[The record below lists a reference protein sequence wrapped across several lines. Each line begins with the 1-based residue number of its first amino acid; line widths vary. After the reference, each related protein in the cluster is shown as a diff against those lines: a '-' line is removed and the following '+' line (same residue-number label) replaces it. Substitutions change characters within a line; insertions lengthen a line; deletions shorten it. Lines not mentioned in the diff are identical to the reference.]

1 MGGRGWKLYALLAT
15 LGILGYQ
22 LIPESPWWKAA
33 WQISIGYGAVA
44 AVLFGVRRLRIGRRI
59 PWWCF
64 AFGLFANT
72 SGIAVA
78 IYSSEVLHVDESPTL
93 ADPLFLLLYPACA
106 VGFAL
111 LTRAREPRSNWA
123 AMVDAGTFTTGLGL
137 LAWVYVIEPATFS
150 AGTPLLGRLVQIAYP
165 IGDLLLLAM
174 LVRLMR
180 SGGTRGPA
188 FWWITGSGIAFF
200 GGDTTWVV
208 LNNLGI
214 DINDVQVANR
224 GVDMIFLV
232 AYSLFGIAALHPSAR
247 DLDRTAVRPAPRLST
262 PMLTSL
268 TVASLIAP
276 ALLGFQLYTG
286 TLVDG
291 PAIVLGSTVLF
302 LLVVVRMSQL
312 VREVE
317 RQADRVRTLS
327 RQDELTGL
335 PNRRAWNDE
344 MPRALENA
352 RRGNVPVSVAMID
365 LDHFKLFND
374 SYGHPAGDRLLTDAA
389 RAWHGVLRQGDILAR
404 YGGEEFIVLLP
415 DTTTDEALR
424 ILRRALDV
432 TPLGQSFSAGLARWD
447 GSESSD
453 ELIVRADAALYQAK
467 TAGRRRIV
475 TAVDEL
481 PEPAPVTVS
490 MAPQQLFHSLAAPPH
505 CDEKDV
511 GPRD

>member
-1 MGGRGWKLYALLAT
+1 MGGRGWKLYAMLAT
-15 LGILGYQ
+15 LAIVGYQ
-22 LIPESPWWKAA
+22 LIPESPWWKGA
-33 WQISIGYGAVA
+33 WQIGIGYGAVG
-44 AVLFGVRRLRIGRRI
+44 AVLLGVRRFPIGRRV

-64 AFGLFANT
+64 VFGLFANT

-78 IYSSEVLHVDESPTL
+78 IYSAEVLHVDESPTL

-111 LTRAREPRSNWA
+111 LIKRREPRRNWA
-123 AMVDAGTFTTGLGL
+123 AMVDASTFTTGLGL
-137 LAWVYVIEPATFS
+137 LAWVYVIEPAVFS
-150 AGTPLLGRLVQIAYP
+150 DETSLLGRAVQIAYP

-174 LVRLMR
+174 LTRLVR
-180 SGGTRGPA
+180 SGGTRGSA

-200 GGDTTWVV
+200 AGDTTWVV
-208 LNNLGI
+208 LGNLGI
-214 DINDVQVANR
+214 DITGVQVVNR

-232 AYSLFGIAALHPSAR
+232 AYSLFGVAALHPSAR
-247 DLDRTAVRPAPRLST
+247 DLDRAAVSRAPRLST
-262 PMLTSL
+262 PMLASL

-276 ALLGFQLYTG
+276 ALLGVQLYTG

-302 LLVVVRMSQL
+302 LLVVLRMSQL

-344 MPRALENA
+344 IPRALENA

-365 LDHFKLFND
+365 LDHFKRFND
-374 SYGHPAGDRLLTDAA
+374 SYGHPAGDRLLADAA
-389 RAWHGVLRQGDILAR
+389 ETWRAALRQVDILAR

-415 DTTTDEALR
+415 DATADEAVR
-424 ILRRALDV
+424 ILQRALDV
-432 TPLGQSFSAGLARWD
+432 TPLGQTFSAGLACWD

-453 ELIVRADAALYQAK
+453 ELTARADAALYHAK
-467 TAGRRRIV
+467 AAGRRRIV
-475 TAVDEL
+475 AAVAAL
-481 PEPAPVTVS
+481 PAPAPATVS
-490 MAPQQLFHSLAAPPH
+490 AVSQQ
-505 CDEKDV
+505 
-511 GPRD
+511 